1 MLEERGAPPISSG
14 PGRSSAAVGAGVS
27 GGSGG
32 PAADMYERLVR
43 AVLGRDKEASGR
55 PGAQETVERLL
66 RVLQAQT
73 QNLKVE
79 HVFVVVALLLF
90 LRRAHVHGKAGLF

>member
-1 MLEERGAPPISSG
+1 M
-14 PGRSSAAVGAGVS
+14 GAGVS

-32 PAADMYERLVR
+32 PAADMYDRLVR
-43 AVLGRDKEASGR
+43 AVLGRDKEASAR

-73 QNLKVE
+73 QNLKVKPPPPPFLCGT
-79 HVFVVVALLLF
+79 VFATCACALLFWFAVYREYDALE
-90 LRRAHVHGKAGLF
+90 H